1 MSDIRK
7 ETIPDGH
14 EIENAEQELKED
26 ANRIKRIFQQPKAA
40 WAVAFACVVAFMGI
54 GLVDPILPSIA
65 AQMDATP
72 SQVEL
77 LFTSY
82 LLVTGIMMLITGWLS
97 SRIGP
102 KMTLLIG
109 LVIIILF
116 STLGGLASNIDALVG
131 LRAGWGLG
139 NALFIST
146 ALAVIVSV
154 SSGGSAAAIM
164 LYEAALGLGMSVGPL
179 LGGLLGSIHWRGPFF
194 GVAVLMLIGLLA
206 VWILLTD
213 VPKPARKSPLSAPFQ
228 SLRHPGLLTIGLT
241 ALFYN
246 FGFFTLLTYSPF
258 VLHLGEFG
266 IGFVFFIWG
275 VMLAIGSIFIAPS
288 FESKLGTKKSLSWVM
303 VGIIVTLSLMGIG
316 SHTPWFLIVMI
327 ALMGLLLGINNTV
340 MTTAVMEVSPAERS
354 TASAAYSFL
363 RFTGGSISPW
373 LAGKVSEHISIGAPY
388 YVAAAAVLVG
398 LLLFITRRRMMD
410 RLS

>member
-1 MSDIRK
+1 MSDIRN

-14 EIENAEQELKED
+14 EIEQAENEIKED
-26 ANRIKRIFQQPKAA
+26 AHSIKRIFQQPKAA

-116 STLGGLASNIDALVG
+116 STLGGLAGSVDELVG

-154 SSGGSAAAIM
+154 ASGGSAVAIM

-179 LGGLLGSIHWRGPFF
+179 LGGLLGSIHWRAPFF

-213 VPKPARKSPLSAPFQ
+213 VPKPAKKIPLSAPFQ
-228 SLRHPGLLTIGLT
+228 ALRHPGLLTIGLT

-266 IGFVFFIWG
+266 IGFVFFVWG

-288 FESKLGTKKSLSWVM
+288 FETKLGTKKSLSLVM
-303 VGIIVTLSLMGIG
+303 VGIIITLALMGIG
-316 SHTPWFLIVMI
+316 ADWPVFLIVMI

-340 MTTAVMEVSPAERS
+340 MTTAVMEVSPVERS

-398 LLLFITRRRMMD
+398 LLLFIARKGAMS

>member
-1 MSDIRK
+1 MSDIRN
-7 ETIPDGH
+7 ETTPDGH
-14 EIENAEQELKED
+14 EIEQAENEIKED
-26 ANRIKRIFQQPKAA
+26 AHSIKRIFRQPKAA

-109 LVIIILF
+109 LVIIIVF
-116 STLGGLASNIDALVG
+116 STLGGLAGSVDELVG

-154 SSGGSAAAIM
+154 ASGGSAVAIM

-179 LGGLLGSIHWRGPFF
+179 LGGLLGSIHWRAPFF

-213 VPKPARKSPLSAPFQ
+213 VPKPAKKSPLSAPFQ
-228 SLRHPGLLTIGLT
+228 ALRHPGLLTIGLT

-258 VLHLGEFG
+258 VLNLGEFG
-266 IGFVFFIWG
+266 IGFVFFVWG

-288 FESKLGTKKSLSWVM
+288 FESKLGTKKSLSLVM
-303 VGIIVTLSLMGIG
+303 VGIIITLALMGIG
-316 SHTPWFLIVMI
+316 SNWPVFLIVMI

-340 MTTAVMEVSPAERS
+340 MTTAVMEVSPVERS

-398 LLLFITRRRMMD
+398 LLLFTARRGAMD